1 MIDGHNGGRTLAE
14 VCLPAGVA
22 AGVLTG
28 VDVVVEV
35 VAKDV
40 LAGVVE
46 GVDPNDNTAAGLK
59 LKGISVACAFQA
71 EDQYVCLWAV

>member
-1 MIDGHNGGRTLAE
+1 MEG
-14 VCLPAGVA
+14 CLPAGVA
-22 AGVLTG
+22 AGVLAG

-46 GVDPNDNTAAGLK
+46 GVDPKDNTAAGLK
-59 LKGISVACAFQA
+59 LKGISVAYGLQA
-71 EDQYVCLWAV
+71 ADQTICFLVVHSTEAMPA